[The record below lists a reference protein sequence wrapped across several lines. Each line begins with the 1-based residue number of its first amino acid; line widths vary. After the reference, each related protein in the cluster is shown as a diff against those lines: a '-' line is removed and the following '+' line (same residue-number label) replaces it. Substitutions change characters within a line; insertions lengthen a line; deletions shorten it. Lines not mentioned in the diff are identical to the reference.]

1 MNRTKFSL
9 IAKLASVSFLSVLLI
24 SRLFFIPVTNGA
36 PIALTIL
43 VFSMFIW
50 VLIVTKR
57 LPKVSKT
64 GDDVQV
70 KISENPLPPLVAART
85 VAFALA
91 GSRAG
96 AILLG
101 SYLAIGLSD
110 FSKIHLVAYSEQ
122 AIYSA
127 VSAVLSGLMILISIW
142 LERKCSPPTPK

>member
-1 MNRTKFSL
+1 MVFLFSR
-9 IAKLASVSFLSVLLI
+9 I
-24 SRLFFIPVTNGA
+24 FFIPMTTGSPV
-36 PIALTIL
+36 ALTIL

-64 GDDVQV
+64 GEEVQV
-70 KISENPLPPLVAART
+70 IIAENPLPPLVAART

-96 AILLG
+96 ALLFG

-127 VSAVLSGLMILISIW
+127 VSAVLSSLMVLISIW